1 MRHLPRTLPR
11 RAVLSIGGLLL
22 TTLAACRSDAGSGKL
37 GHEALRP
44 ILVTVAAAATQD
56 VPKTLTAIG
65 TLEPIQTVSVRS
77 QVGGQ
82 LMAVHFK
89 QGQDVV
95 KGQPLFQVDPRPL
108 QAAVTQAEAALQ
120 RDRAQERN
128 ASDQLQ
134 RYTALYNEGGVSA
147 EQYDQFKTN
156 LAALRGTV
164 GSDAAAVQYA
174 RVQLGYSAIH
184 APISGRTGSL
194 MVTEGNMIRAN
205 DTTPMVVINQLSPI
219 YVTYSVPQEALPE
232 IQAYQRQGALSV
244 SVLPSGSTMPVSGGR
259 VTFIDNNVDPTTGT
273 LKMRATFLNHDQQ
286 LWPGQF
292 VNVRMTLATL
302 KNAVVV
308 PARAVQ
314 TGQQGSYVFVLKPN
328 HTVDMRPVVESLT
341 ASDSAVIARGVS
353 PGEQV
358 VTDGLL
364 QLRPGAPVKVVPA
377 ASVAS
382 QGLPP
387 TSRYP

>member
-1 MRHLPRTLPR
+1 MRHHLRTFPRL
-11 RAVLSIGGLLL
+11 AALSIGSLLL
-22 TTLAACRSDAGSGKL
+22 TTLASCRSEAGSRNADHRK
-37 GHEALRP
+37 LRP
-44 ILVTVAAAATQD
+44 VLVTVAAATTQD

-65 TLEPIQTVSVRS
+65 TVEAMQTVSIRS

-82 LMAVHFK
+82 LMAVHFN

-120 RDRAQERN
+120 RDTAQERN
-128 ASDQLQ
+128 AADQLQ

-164 GSDAAAVQYA
+164 ASDAAAVANA

-184 APISGRTGSL
+184 APISGRTGAL

-232 IQAYQRQGALSV
+232 IQAYQRQGALGV
-244 SVLPSGSTMPVSGGR
+244 SVLPSGSARPISGGR
-259 VTFIDNNVDPTTGT
+259 VTFMDNRVDPTTGT
-273 LKMRATFLNHDQQ
+273 LKLRATFANQDKQ

-292 VNVRMTLATL
+292 VNVRMTLTTL
-302 KNAVVV
+302 KNAVIV
-308 PARAVQ
+308 PSRAVQ
-314 TGQQGSYVFVLKPN
+314 TGQQGPYVFVLKPDQ
-328 HTVDMRPVVESLT
+328 TVDMRPVVESLT
-341 ASDSAVIARGVS
+341 ASDSAVLARGVR

-364 QLRPGAPVKVVPA
+364 QLRPGSPVKVVPTA
-377 ASVAS
+377 RR
-382 QGLPP
+382 QP
-387 TSRYP
+387 